1 MHSKTNDSIL
11 THGSILNSWFY
22 IKTHDSILNSIMTL
36 NSIKT
41 DSANGSDSILK
52 VKDNKMSNNNEHS
65 NYKKGLKV
73 RTEVMGEAHVK
84 RSLDAATA
92 FTQPLQDWI
101 IEHAWGTTWQD
112 DSVLPRKYR
121 SLVTLGFLIAQKS
134 PNELKGHIRG
144 AINNGAT
151 VAEIR
156 EVLMHSLPYCG
167 APATQEAF
175 RAAIEVFNEM
185 GIDIDNLNKKP

>member
-1 MHSKTNDSIL
+1 M
-11 THGSILNSWFY
+11 
-22 IKTHDSILNSIMTL
+22 
-36 NSIKT
+36 
-41 DSANGSDSILK
+41 AN
-52 VKDNKMSNNNEHS
+52 NTAYQN
-65 NYKKGLKV
+65 GLQV

-84 RSLDAATA
+84 RSLDNATG

>member
-1 MHSKTNDSIL
+1 M
-11 THGSILNSWFY
+11 
-22 IKTHDSILNSIMTL
+22 
-36 NSIKT
+36 
-41 DSANGSDSILK
+41 A
-52 VKDNKMSNNNEHS
+52 DNNTEHNNN
-65 NYKKGLKV
+65 YKNGLKV

-84 RSLDAATA
+84 RSLDSATG

-101 IEHAWGTTWQD
+101 IEHAWGSTWQE

-121 SLVTLGFLIAQKS
+121 SLITIAFLIAQKS
-134 PNELKGHIRG
+134 PTELKGHIRG

-175 RAAIEVFNEM
+175 RAAIEILNELD
-185 GIDIDNLNKKP
+185 IDIDI

>member
-1 MHSKTNDSIL
+1 MADS
-11 THGSILNSWFY
+11 TTY
-22 IKTHDSILNSIMTL
+22 R
-36 NSIKT
+36 
-41 DSANGSDSILK
+41 NGLQ
-52 VKDNKMSNNNEHS
+52 
-65 NYKKGLKV
+65 V

-84 RSLDAATA
+84 RSLDNATG

-101 IEHAWGTTWQD
+101 IEHAWGSTWQD

-121 SLVTLGFLIAQKS
+121 SLITIAFLVAQKS
-134 PNELKGHIRG
+134 PTELKGHIRG
-144 AINNGAT
+144 AINNGAS

>member
-1 MHSKTNDSIL
+1 MD
-11 THGSILNSWFY
+11 
-22 IKTHDSILNSIMTL
+22 
-36 NSIKT
+36 
-41 DSANGSDSILK
+41 
-52 VKDNKMSNNNEHS
+52 DNTKNRST
-65 NYKKGLKV
+65 NYKNGLQV
-73 RTEVMGEAHVK
+73 RTEVMGETHVK
-84 RSLDAATA
+84 RSLDGATG

-101 IEHAWGTTWQD
+101 IEHAWGSTWQD

-121 SLVTLGFLIAQKS
+121 SLITIGFLIAQKS

-144 AINNGAT
+144 AINNGAS

-175 RAAIEVFNEM
+175 RAAIDVMNEM
-185 GIDIDNLNKKP
+185 EIDIDI

>member
-1 MHSKTNDSIL
+1 
-11 THGSILNSWFY
+11 
-22 IKTHDSILNSIMTL
+22 
-36 NSIKT
+36 
-41 DSANGSDSILK
+41 
-52 VKDNKMSNNNEHS
+52 MSNNTAYEN
-65 NYKKGLKV
+65 GLQV

-84 RSLDAATA
+84 RSLDNATG

-101 IEHAWGTTWQD
+101 IEHAWGSTWQD

-121 SLVTLGFLIAQKS
+121 SLITIAFLVAQKS
-134 PNELKGHIRG
+134 PTELKGHIRG
-144 AINNGAT
+144 AINNGAS

-185 GIDIDNLNKKP
+185 SIDIDNLNKKP

>member
-1 MHSKTNDSIL
+1 MDSNTNYD
-11 THGSILNSWFY
+11 
-22 IKTHDSILNSIMTL
+22 
-36 NSIKT
+36 
-41 DSANGSDSILK
+41 NGLR
-52 VKDNKMSNNNEHS
+52 
-65 NYKKGLKV
+65 V

-84 RSLDAATA
+84 RSLDTATG

-101 IEHAWGTTWQD
+101 IEHAWGSTWQD
-112 DSVLPRKYR
+112 ESVLPRKYR
-121 SLVTLGFLIAQKS
+121 SLITIAFLIAQKS

-144 AINNGAT
+144 AINNGAS

-175 RAAIEVFNEM
+175 RAAIKVFNEM

>member
-1 MHSKTNDSIL
+1 MDNKETQD
-11 THGSILNSWFY
+11 
-22 IKTHDSILNSIMTL
+22 NSI
-36 NSIKT
+36 S
-41 DSANGSDSILK
+41 DDADQSANH
-52 VKDNKMSNNNEHS
+52 NT
-65 NYKKGLKV
+65 NYENGLKV
-73 RTEVMGEAHVK
+73 RTEVMGTEHVK
-84 RSLDAATA
+84 RSLDSATP

-101 IEHAWGTTWQD
+101 IEHAWGSTWQD

-121 SLVTLGFLIAQKS
+121 SLITIGFLIAQKS

-144 AINNGAT
+144 AINNGAS

-175 RAAIEVFNEM
+175 RAAIEVLNDLD
-185 GIDIDNLNKKP
+185 IDITK

>member
-1 MHSKTNDSIL
+1 MADKIN
-11 THGSILNSWFY
+11 Y
-22 IKTHDSILNSIMTL
+22 Q
-36 NSIKT
+36 
-41 DSANGSDSILK
+41 NGLQ
-52 VKDNKMSNNNEHS
+52 
-65 NYKKGLKV
+65 V
-73 RTEVMGEAHVK
+73 RTEVMGEQHVK
-84 RSLDAATA
+84 RSLDNATD

-101 IEHAWGTTWQD
+101 IEHAWGSTWQD

-121 SLVTLGFLIAQKS
+121 SLITIAFLIAQKS

-144 AINNGAT
+144 AINNGAS

-175 RAAIEVFNEM
+175 RAAIEILNELD
-185 GIDIDNLNKKP
+185 IDIDI

>member
-1 MHSKTNDSIL
+1 M
-11 THGSILNSWFY
+11 
-22 IKTHDSILNSIMTL
+22 
-36 NSIKT
+36 
-41 DSANGSDSILK
+41 AN
-52 VKDNKMSNNNEHS
+52 NTAYQN
-65 NYKKGLKV
+65 GLQV

-84 RSLDAATA
+84 RSLDNATA

>member
-1 MHSKTNDSIL
+1 MDKP
-11 THGSILNSWFY
+11 
-22 IKTHDSILNSIMTL
+22 
-36 NSIKT
+36 
-41 DSANGSDSILK
+41 
-52 VKDNKMSNNNEHS
+52 S
-65 NYKKGLKV
+65 NYKNGLKV
-73 RTEVMGEAHVK
+73 RTEVMGKAHVK
-84 RSLDAATA
+84 RSLDSATP

-101 IEHAWGTTWQD
+101 IEHAWGSTWQD

-121 SLVTLGFLIAQKS
+121 SLITIAFLIAQKS

-144 AINNGAT
+144 AINNGAS

-175 RAAIEVFNEM
+175 RAAIEILNERD
-185 GIDIDNLNKKP
+185 IDID

>member
-1 MHSKTNDSIL
+1 M
-11 THGSILNSWFY
+11 
-22 IKTHDSILNSIMTL
+22 
-36 NSIKT
+36 
-41 DSANGSDSILK
+41 
-52 VKDNKMSNNNEHS
+52 DNKETEDYNTTHS
-65 NYKKGLKV
+65 MGHNPDQNANYENGLKV
-73 RTEVMGEAHVK
+73 RTEVMGAAHVK
-84 RSLDAATA
+84 RSLDSATA

-101 IEHAWGTTWQD
+101 IEHAWGSTWQD

-121 SLVTLGFLIAQKS
+121 SLITIGFLIAQKS

-175 RAAIEVFNEM
+175 RAAIEVLNELD
-185 GIDIDNLNKKP
+185 IDINK

>member
-1 MHSKTNDSIL
+1 
-11 THGSILNSWFY
+11 
-22 IKTHDSILNSIMTL
+22 
-36 NSIKT
+36 
-41 DSANGSDSILK
+41 
-52 VKDNKMSNNNEHS
+52 MSNDT
-65 NYKKGLKV
+65 NYDKGLKV
-73 RTEVMGEAHVK
+73 RTEVMGAAHVK

-175 RAAIEVFNEM
+175 RAAIEVFKEM

>member
-1 MHSKTNDSIL
+1 M
-11 THGSILNSWFY
+11 
-22 IKTHDSILNSIMTL
+22 
-36 NSIKT
+36 
-41 DSANGSDSILK
+41 AN
-52 VKDNKMSNNNEHS
+52 NTAYEN
-65 NYKKGLKV
+65 GLQV

-84 RSLDAATA
+84 RSLDNATG

-101 IEHAWGTTWQD
+101 IEHAWGSTWQD

-121 SLVTLGFLIAQKS
+121 SLITIAFLVAQKS
-134 PNELKGHIRG
+134 PTELKGHIRG
-144 AINNGAT
+144 AINNGAS

-175 RAAIEVFNEM
+175 RAAIEILNELD
-185 GIDIDNLNKKP
+185 IDIDI

>member
-1 MHSKTNDSIL
+1 MMND
-11 THGSILNSWFY
+11 N
-22 IKTHDSILNSIMTL
+22 
-36 NSIKT
+36 
-41 DSANGSDSILK
+41 
-52 VKDNKMSNNNEHS
+52 S
-65 NYKKGLKV
+65 NYDNGLKV

-84 RSLDAATA
+84 RSLDAATD

-112 DSVLPRKYR
+112 DTILPRKYR

-144 AINNGAT
+144 AINNGAS
-151 VAEIR
+151 VLEIR

-185 GIDIDNLNKKP
+185 GIDLDASLTLS